1 MTKDIF
7 IENLPGFVPG
17 DHSSPPAGGGNDEEP
32 QSGAQGGTQGG
43 AQGGTLWGTPND
55 PQINPPSSPPNDPP
69 PPGDPSAPLNLGRNI
84 ELLPPAHEG
93 SAAEEKDYALDA
105 TSNQA
110 DKGQR
115 KRKLTRKIA
124 RRIALRALAAACA
137 GVFMLSMYTEISSYI
152 SAVKPDSIADGIA
165 ILAFGGKYAS
175 KEAPPRPNN
184 SVDRPHNDNEYVHLD
199 DGSSNSGGGNGG
211 GHADTSTDTTADSGN
226 EPSETT
232 PPEDGERFPIVV
244 RDLSTNA
251 ERGLTCSN
259 QTDYE
264 LDLDQFADSAFTL
277 PPLADILARYP
288 ADKDAPVV
296 LIVHTHGT
304 ECYAEEGSDS
314 YSKKDNSRS
323 TDTSKNVVAVGEV
336 IAEYFKSRGIPTI
349 HCTEMFD
356 RESYTEAYEKSSA
369 AVREYL
375 AIYPSIQ
382 YIFDVHRD
390 SIISSDLT
398 KYRPATEIDG
408 VSTAQVMCVVGT
420 DAGGSNHKN
429 WRDNLTFAAH
439 LQVRLWNRCQ
449 TLPRRLSIRSASFY
463 QKYTPGSLLLE
474 IGSCGNTL
482 SEAKAAALIVA
493 EELSEI
499 IINGE

>member
-17 DHSSPPAGGGNDEEP
+17 DHSSPPAGGGNDEKP
-32 QSGAQGGTQGG
+32 QGG
-43 AQGGTLWGTPND
+43 ALCG
-55 PQINPPSSPPNDPP
+55 PPNDPP
-69 PPGDPSAPLNLGRNI
+69 APVDPSAPLNPDGNI
-84 ELLPPAHEG
+84 ELLPPAHEN
-93 SAAEEKDYALDA
+93 SAAPEKDYALDA
-105 TSNQA
+105 ISNQA
-110 DKGQR
+110 DKGQHN
-115 KRKLTRKIA
+115 RKLARKIA
-124 RRIALRALAAACA
+124 RKIAPRTLAAACA

-165 ILAFGGKYAS
+165 IIAFGGKYAS
-175 KEAPPRPNN
+175 KETPPKPNN

-211 GHADTSTDTTADSGN
+211 GTADTSTDTTAEGGEDSGS
-226 EPSETT
+226 EPNETT

-259 QTDYE
+259 QTDYD

-304 ECYAEEGSDS
+304 ECYAEEGTDS

-356 RESYTEAYEKSSA
+356 RESYTDAYEKSSA

-439 LQVRLWNRCQ
+439 LQVRLWNRCS

-482 SEAKAAALIVA
+482 SEAKAAAQIVA